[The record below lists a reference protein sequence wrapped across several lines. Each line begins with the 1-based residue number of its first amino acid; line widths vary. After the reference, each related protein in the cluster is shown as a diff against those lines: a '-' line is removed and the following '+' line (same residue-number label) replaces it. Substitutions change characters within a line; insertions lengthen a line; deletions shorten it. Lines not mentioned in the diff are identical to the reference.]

1 MKTFTL
7 KAKTHTPAW
16 LIIDA
21 DGVVLGRLATVAARH
36 LIGKNKPHY
45 TPHMLSGDIVI
56 VTNAAKL
63 RVTGNKLVD
72 KRYYN
77 HSGYPGGLRE
87 MTLEQKLAK
96 DPTEVVR
103 LAVRGMLPKNKLAG
117 DMLKNLKV
125 FPGAEHPHEAQ
136 QPTQIKAD

>member
-1 MKTFTL
+1 MKTYVL

-21 DGVVLGRLATVAARH
+21 DGVVLGRLATIIAQR
-36 LIGKNKPHY
+36 LMGKDKAHY
-45 TPHMLSGDIVI
+45 TPHLISGDIVV
-56 VTNAAKL
+56 VTNAAKIK
-63 RVTGNKLVD
+63 VTGNKLVD

-87 MTLEQKLAK
+87 MSLEQKLAK

-117 DMLKNLKV
+117 DMLKNLKI
-125 FPGAEHPHEAQ
+125 FPGAEHPHTPQ
-136 QPTQIKAD
+136 QPTEIKAD